1 MKSIHHVAV
10 SFYKGQIQ
18 LAEVE
23 HGKKIT
29 IAALGEGSSSVDF
42 THATAISAAK
52 HHQLDRFV
60 HELEELMKRNRVHG
74 KQISFALP
82 ADLVFINIIPVDAA
96 LQGNELTSY
105 MQWEFEQY
113 HPNAPVKDFLLNF
126 YPLPRG
132 KGKTKRMFL
141 VSVGRGM
148 ISFLKKA
155 TEELRLQLHLID
167 IDHFSTEKSLRFNYP
182 ELTKGNLALFG
193 VRVGRVDGSLIARG
207 ELVDYRAYPLE
218 SARELK
224 KSALSYLKYLKEQD
238 GLESP
243 AKIFLHGIDVSSVT
257 ASQVQLETGV
267 ETLTLNAVRN
277 LSPSK
282 KLHQPYVKGS
292 SRFAAAI
299 GLALRPE

>member
-10 SFYKGQIQ
+10 SFFKGQIQ

-29 IAALGEGSSSVDF
+29 IVALGERSSSVDF
-42 THATAISAAK
+42 THATAIYAGHPRLST
-52 HHQLDRFV
+52 FV
-60 HELEELMKRNRVHG
+60 YELEELMKQNRVHT

-82 ADLVFINIIPVDAA
+82 TDPVFINIIPVDAA
-96 LQGNELTSY
+96 LQGNDLTSY

-113 HPNAPVKDFLLNF
+113 HPDAPVKDFLVDF
-126 YPLPRG
+126 HPLPG
-132 KGKTKRMFL
+132 GNGKTKRMIL
-141 VSVGRGM
+141 VSVRRGM
-148 ISFLKKA
+148 IGFLKKA
-155 TEELRLQLHLID
+155 TAELQLQLHLID

-182 ELTKGNLALFG
+182 ELAKQNLALFG
-193 VRVGRVDGSLIARG
+193 VRLGRVDGSLIARG

-218 SARELK
+218 SVKELK
-224 KSALSYLKYLKEQD
+224 KSALSYLRYLKEKD
-238 GLESP
+238 GVESP
-243 AKIFLHGIDVSSVT
+243 AKIFLYGIDVSSVT
-257 ASQVQLETGV
+257 ASQVQRETGV

-282 KLHQPYVKGS
+282 KLYQPYVKGS

-299 GLALRPE
+299 GLALRPQ